1 MAYKPKGYP
10 RLASLM
16 SNEKDVAIFRRF
28 DELNL
33 LSLLALQAGI
43 IDLEKDLHHEWRIED
58 TISHESKQQQSN
70 RVLDYENFK
79 QSRESNSPQYQKINV
94 LRHKLKEYS

>member
-1 MAYKPKGYP
+1 MPYEPEGYP

-16 SNEKDVAIFRRF
+16 SDEQDVAIFRRF

-33 LSLLALQAGI
+33 LSLLALQADI
-43 IDLEKDLHHEWRIED
+43 IDLEKDLHHEWHIEA
-58 TISHESKQQQSN
+58 ILSQESEQKKSN
-70 RVLDYENFK
+70 RVLDVENFK
-79 QSRESNSPQYQKINV
+79 QSRETNSPQYQKLNV